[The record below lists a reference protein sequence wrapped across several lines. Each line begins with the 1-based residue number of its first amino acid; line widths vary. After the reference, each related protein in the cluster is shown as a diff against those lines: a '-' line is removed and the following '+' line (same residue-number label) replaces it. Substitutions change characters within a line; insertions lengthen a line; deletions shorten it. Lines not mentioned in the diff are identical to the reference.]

1 MMEKRV
7 YKDSGEEIS
16 LLGFGCMRL
25 PRRQENSPEIDVKT
39 ARAMIDYALEHGV
52 NYFDTAHPYHEG
64 LSEPFVGEAL
74 SGYPRDKFNLA
85 TKMPTWLIGDQSQV
99 HDIFAGQLQKC
110 RVEYVEYFD
119 YYLVH
124 NIGGTTFPKVEEC
137 RIYEILKA
145 KKREG
150 RIRRL
155 GFSFHAA
162 PELLRKVV
170 SLYEWDFAQIQLNYL
185 DWELQDAKSQY
196 EILTEKGIPVVVMEP
211 VRGGA
216 LAKLCPQAIAVF
228 RAAEPKASA
237 ASWALRYAASL
248 PNVLTVLSG
257 MSAMEQIKDNV
268 ATMEDFRP
276 LTREGYATIADALAA
291 YRLSGT
297 IPCTACGYC
306 MDCPF
311 GVNIPKVFAI
321 YNNYRTNNLDMLFTL
336 EYEVLGKSGQAA
348 NCKKCGRCLPLCPQA
363 IKIAEWMEKIDQA
376 ALKAA
381 ALPQH

>member
-1 MMEKRV
+1 MEKRV
-7 YKDSGEEIS
+7 YKNSGEEVS

-25 PRRQENSPEIDVKT
+25 PRRKEDSPEIDAKT
-39 ARAMIDYALEHGV
+39 ARAMIGYAIEHGV

-74 SGYPRDKFNLA
+74 SAYPRDKFNLA
-85 TKMPTWLIGDQSQV
+85 TKMPTWLINDQADV
-99 HDIFAGQLQKC
+99 HAIFAGQLKKC
-110 RVEYVEYFD
+110 RVKYFD

-124 NIGGTTFPKVEEC
+124 NIGGDTFPKVGEH
-137 RIYEILKA
+137 RIYEILQE

-150 RIRRL
+150 KIRRL

-162 PELLRKVV
+162 PELLRRVTD
-170 SLYEWDFAQIQLNYL
+170 LYEWDFAQIQLNYL
-185 DWELQDAKSQY
+185 DWELQAAKSQY
-196 EILTEKGIPVVVMEP
+196 EILTDKGIPVVVMEP

-216 LAKLCPQAIAVF
+216 LARLCPQAIDIF
-228 RAAEPKASA
+228 RAAEPGASA

-257 MSAMEQIKDNV
+257 MTNMEQIKDNV
-268 ATMEDFRP
+268 ATMENFRP
-276 LTREGYATIADALAA
+276 LTPNGYAVIADALAA

-321 YNNYRTNNLDMLFTL
+321 YNNYRINNSDMLFML
-336 EYEVLGKSGQAA
+336 EYKVLGLSGQAA
-348 NCKKCGRCLPLCPQA
+348 NCQKCERCLPLCPQG
-363 IKIAEWMEKIDQA
+363 IKITEWLDKINQA
-376 ALKAA
+376 ALKAES
-381 ALPQH
+381 LPQH

>member
-1 MMEKRV
+1 MEKRA
-7 YKDSGEEIS
+7 YKDSKEKIS

-25 PRRQENSPEIDVKT
+25 PLLKEGGPEIDAK
-39 ARAMIDYALEHGV
+39 AAEAMIDYALGHGV
-52 NYFDTAHPYHEG
+52 NYFDTAHPYHAG

-74 SGYPRDKFNLA
+74 SKYPRDSFNLA
-85 TKMPTWLIGDQSQV
+85 TKMPTWLIESQADV
-99 HDIFAGQLQKC
+99 HDIFAGQLKKC
-110 RVEYVEYFD
+110 LVEYFD

-124 NIGGTTFPKVEEC
+124 NIGADTLRKVEEHD
-137 RIYEILKA
+137 IYGILRE

-150 RIRRL
+150 KIRRL

-162 PELLRKVV
+162 PEILQKAVDG
-170 SLYEWDFAQIQLNYL
+170 YEWDFAQIQLNYL
-185 DWELQDAKSQY
+185 DWELQDAKRQY
-196 EILTEKGIPVVVMEP
+196 EILAAKGIPTVVMEP

-216 LAKLCPQAIAVF
+216 LAKLCPQALDVL
-228 RAAEPKASA
+228 RAADPGASA

-257 MSAMEQIKDNV
+257 MSNLEQVKDNV
-268 ATMEDFRP
+268 ATMENFKLLASED
-276 LTREGYATIADALAA
+276 YAVIEKALFA

-321 YNNYRTNNLDMLFTL
+321 YNNYRTTNSDMLFML
-336 EYEVLGKSGQAA
+336 EYRVLGDSGQAA
-348 NCKKCGRCLPLCPQA
+348 NCKKCGKCQPLCPQG
-363 IKIAEWMEKIDQA
+363 IEIAQWLDTINQA
-376 ALKAA
+376 ALKAEPPP
-381 ALPQH
+381 LP